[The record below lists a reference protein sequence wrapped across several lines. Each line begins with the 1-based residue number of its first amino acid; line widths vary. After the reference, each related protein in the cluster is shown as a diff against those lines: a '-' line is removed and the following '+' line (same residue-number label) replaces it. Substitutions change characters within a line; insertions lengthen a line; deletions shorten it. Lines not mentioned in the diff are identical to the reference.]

1 MALWLIDWVVIVLY
15 AVVVGAVGFYLIKNP
30 ETSEDYFLAGRKVR
44 WPFIGASMLVSNIST
59 EHLIGLSGMAFA
71 FGWAVAA
78 WELVAIY
85 CMIPLVVLFLP
96 LYLKTRV
103 FTIPE
108 FLEKRFSPGSRLA
121 YSVYMIVW
129 NVFTKISISL
139 LAAGIAFEE
148 MMGWNRWVVIMIIG
162 LAVALYTMKGGLSAV
177 IYTDFIQ
184 TSVLLVAGVILA
196 ILGIQAIG
204 GLQGLRAGLP
214 TDKLSLRRLAE
225 GRYITERLKAGL
237 PIDQEGLS
245 EIEKRKK
252 DDLGIIR
259 LTDRSGRTR
268 DNLDLSAAKTLQDVI
283 NIINRAGV
291 GIKASVNETGRGIL
305 LIDTT
310 GALGKLVV
318 ANGDETRTA
327 ELLCI
332 TNNDQRSS
340 VDGGALS
347 LENMRNMTK
356 PMDHPELP
364 WLGFWIGILLVGGVN
379 WSTDQVLVQRV
390 LAGKNLSEGRKGVVF
405 CQFLK
410 LLTPLI
416 LIFPGLLAYILYR
429 DVIER
434 PDHAFPVVLKNLMP
448 HGLLG
453 LAVAGMV
460 AALMGHLSSTFNS
473 NATMVS
479 RDLYL
484 KWRPDASQESQIAIG
499 RGAVLLSF
507 LLGIAWVPV
516 IERFEFIWSYL
527 MRIGVYLLMP
537 YTVVF
542 LCGVLW
548 KRTNTAGAWSA
559 VIVGL
564 TLAPIMTIDSKLHFL
579 PIISDYA
586 VLRPYLNSSLL
597 SLVACLIALVL
608 GTLLCSPP
616 PQEKLLNT
624 TVSFGEW
631 LKEMHRTKDQLQV
644 SFIEDYRSWFILVIV
659 IVTTIFVV
667 MR

>member
-1 MALWLIDWVVIVLY
+1 MAFWLIDWVVVVLY
-15 AVVVGAVGFYLIKNP
+15 AVVVGVVGFYLIKNP
-30 ETSEDYFLAGRKVR
+30 KTSEDYFLAGRQVR
-44 WPFIGASMLVSNIST
+44 WPFIGASMLVSNVST
-59 EHLIGLSGMAFA
+59 EHLIGLSGLAFA

-121 YSVYMIVW
+121 YSVYMIAW

-148 MMGWNRWVVIMIIG
+148 MMGWNRWVVITIIG

-184 TSVLLVAGVILA
+184 TSVLLVAGVLLA

-204 GLQGLRAGLP
+204 GLQGFKEGLP

-237 PIDQEGLS
+237 TIDQES
-245 EIEKRKK
+245 RAEIENRKK
-252 DDLGIIR
+252 DDLGVIR

-268 DNLDLSAAKTLQDVI
+268 NLDLSAAETLQDVI

-291 GIKASVNETGRGIL
+291 GIEASVNATGRGIL
-305 LIDTT
+305 LTDTT
-310 GALGKLVV
+310 DGLGKLVV

-327 ELLCI
+327 DLLGI
-332 TNNDQRSS
+332 TKSDHRSS
-340 VDGGALS
+340 VDGGALN
-347 LENMRNMTK
+347 LENMRSMTK
-356 PMDHPELP
+356 PIDHPELP

-390 LAGKNLSEGRKGVVF
+390 IAGKNLSEGRKGVVF

-410 LLTPLI
+410 LLTPLV
-416 LIFPGLLAYILYR
+416 LIFPGLLAYVLFR
-429 DVIER
+429 DVIEK

-484 KWRPDASQESQIAIG
+484 KWRPDASQESQITIG

-516 IERFEFIWSYL
+516 IEQFEFIWSYL
-527 MRIGVYLLMP
+527 IRIGVYLLMP

-542 LCGVLW
+542 LFGVLW

-559 VIVGL
+559 IIVGL
-564 TLAPIMTIDSKLHFL
+564 TLAPIMTIDSQLHFL

-608 GTLLCSPP
+608 GTLLWPPP

-624 TVSFGEW
+624 TVSLGKW
-631 LKEMHRTKDQLQV
+631 LRERQRVKDQPRV
-644 SFIEDYRSWFILVIV
+644 PFMKDYRPWFILVIV